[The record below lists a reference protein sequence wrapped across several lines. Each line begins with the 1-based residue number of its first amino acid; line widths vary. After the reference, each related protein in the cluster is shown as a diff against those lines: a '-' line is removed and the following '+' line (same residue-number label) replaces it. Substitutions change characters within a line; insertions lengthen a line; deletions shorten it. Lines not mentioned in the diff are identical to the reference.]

1 MSICFRGRLYLEL
14 AVEILT
20 GGTGT
25 ESKLLKIVKPVKD
38 AKAGKAGGKDGK
50 TPAGGGAAGSAA
62 DADKGQS
69 GAPEVLPV
77 ESPPTVGRSLFMFP
91 SKNSELCSNSWFT
104 KTFLM

>member
-38 AKAGKAGGKDGK
+38 AKTGKVGGKDGK
-50 TPAGGGAAGSAA
+50 TPAGGAAGSAA

-69 GAPEVLPV
+69 VAPEVLPV
-77 ESPPTVGRSLFMFP
+77 ESPPAVGRSLFMFL
-91 SKNSELCSNSWFT
+91 SKNN
-104 KTFLM
+104 